1 MAKQARRP
9 SRAGIGKAA
18 AKRTTVQYTVRDVPS
33 QVDAVLRRKAMD
45 EGRSLNQVLRDALVR
60 EAGGDTAWV
69 VHDDLD
75 ALAGSWEEDPAID
88 QALADQ
94 DRIDEA
100 LWK

>member
-1 MAKQARRP
+1 MSKQAQKP
-9 SRAGIGKAA
+9 SRRRGA
-18 AKRTTVQYTVRDVPS
+18 AKRKSSTVQYTVRDVPS
-33 QVDAVLRRKAMD
+33 QVDTVLRRKAVD

-75 ALAGSWEEDPAID
+75 ALAGAWEEDPAID

-94 DRIDEA
+94 DRVDEE